1 MNLRQKICCMMLAG
15 AAFGLLP
22 VIETQA
28 ASHAGDMFDLFVNEQ
43 RAPVKTGVENTPWRR
58 KPASVFDLLTAK
70 HSAPEVP
77 RIKPSAKATARS
89 VANLQ
94 PLPRSE
100 PAEASRVTGS
110 PVPKA
115 KPLKQQ
121 PAGLAAASPARER
134 ISPAP
139 VKSLDVASLP
149 QPQPKVTSRTPPAAQ
164 FASKPAPDPVKP
176 SPRFSCD
183 QAKAIIAKYAFSS
196 VEAKSCETSVYGF
209 AASRGGKQFL
219 IKISGLNGELVE
231 VRRDPGRG
239 GEGSMRD
246 AEAATPNSRRSDA
259 PTP

>member
-22 VIETQA
+22 VFQTQA

-43 RAPVKTGVENTPWRR
+43 RTPAQTGVENTPRRR

-70 HSAPEVP
+70 HSAPEMP
-77 RIKPSAKATARS
+77 PIEPTAK
-89 VANLQ
+89 
-94 PLPRSE
+94 
-100 PAEASRVTGS
+100 ASRVTGP

-149 QPQPKVTSRTPPAAQ
+149 QPPPKVWSGTPPAAQ
-164 FASKPAPDPVKP
+164 LESKPAPGPLKP

-183 QAKAIIAKYAFSS
+183 QAKAIIAKYAFSN
-196 VEAKSCETSVYGF
+196 VEAKDCEAGVYSF

-231 VRRDPGRG
+231 VRRDPGSG
-239 GEGSMRD
+239 GEANMRG
-246 AEAATPNSRRSDA
+246 AEAPTPNSRRSDA

>member
-1 MNLRQKICCMMLAG
+1 MNLRQKISCVMLAG
-15 AAFGLLP
+15 VAFGLLP

-43 RAPVKTGVENTPWRR
+43 RAPAKTGAENTPRR
-58 KPASVFDLLTAK
+58 PKPASVFDLLTAK
-70 HSAPEVP
+70 HSAPEMP
-77 RIKPSAKATARS
+77 PIEPSAK
-89 VANLQ
+89 
-94 PLPRSE
+94 
-100 PAEASRVTGS
+100 ASRVTGP

-115 KPLKQQ
+115 KPLKHQ

-183 QAKAIIAKYAFSS
+183 QAKAIIAKYAFSN
-196 VEAKSCETSVYGF
+196 VVAKSCETSVYGF

-239 GEGSMRD
+239 GEGNMRD

>member
-1 MNLRQKICCMMLAG
+1 MNLRQKISCVMLAG

-58 KPASVFDLLTAK
+58 KPASVFDLLIAK
-70 HSAPEVP
+70 HWAPEMP
-77 RIKPSAKATARS
+77 RIKPSAK
-89 VANLQ
+89 
-94 PLPRSE
+94 
-100 PAEASRVTGS
+100 ASRVTGS
-110 PVPKA
+110 PVPNA

-164 FASKPAPDPVKP
+164 LASKPAPDPVKP

-183 QAKAIIAKYAFSS
+183 QAKAIIAKYAFSN
-196 VEAKSCETSVYGF
+196 VVAKSCETSLYGF

-231 VRRDPGRG
+231 VRRDPGSG
-239 GEGSMRD
+239 GEGNMRG